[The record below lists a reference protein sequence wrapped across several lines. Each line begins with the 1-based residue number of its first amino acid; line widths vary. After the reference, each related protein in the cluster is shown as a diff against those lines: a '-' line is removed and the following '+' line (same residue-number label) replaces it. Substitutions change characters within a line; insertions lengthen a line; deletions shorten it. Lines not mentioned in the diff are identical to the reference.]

1 MCVTERSLYKSHH
14 IKVDLRFNDGT
25 GVRPEGSAM
34 NVERKHGMNRSR
46 RTLRRAALVAAV
58 SIATASSVVGCTAVT
73 PDTTPDAAVK
83 TVLRSPGGDGPVD
96 SITWNLGSGEPATL
110 DPPNVPTYSAMAVV
124 TSVCD
129 SLLSVDES
137 GAIVPGLASVTQESP
152 LRAVFTLRADAT
164 FWDGAPLTTEDIVY
178 SLNRAASPSSYLA
191 PTFANVASISAIS
204 GTEVAID
211 FSAPDATFLPTM
223 VGVGGVVMEKA
234 FSEKAGEALGTPEGG
249 LMCSGPFEIS
259 QWNVGTDIRLVKNK
273 NYWNEERAA
282 KVDDIRL
289 TFITDTSAL
298 TQAMATGEVDGGW
311 EIPASSIPALEAVDT
326 GSLYYGDTTTIWSL
340 RVASPDSILATD
352 ATLRQA
358 FQQMIDRDAI
368 AKTVFHGAARSWST
382 AISPNSWPASAREST
397 QKRTSAIADERGY
410 DPEKAKQLVEEAGA
424 EGRKIELI
432 VASGDETASQL
443 GQLVQAQAEAA
454 GLNVSI
460 RALQPLE
467 YAQAMYDPSVRGDS
481 DLLLSSS
488 GDIVQEPLASI
499 RYYYLPDG
507 LYNWD
512 GYVDKELAGLFGEAV
527 GELDEKRRTEIT
539 LDIQD
544 RFEERAATISVVNP
558 YQVNFVS
565 DRLGGVI
572 TSSVYVNLP
581 SLSFIGSAE

>member
-1 MCVTERSLYKSHH
+1 
-14 IKVDLRFNDGT
+14 
-25 GVRPEGSAM
+25 
-34 NVERKHGMNRSR
+34 MNRSR
-46 RTLRRAALVAAV
+46 RAQRRAALVAAV
-58 SIATASSVVGCTAVT
+58 SVATVSMVVGCAATA
-73 PDTTPDAAVK
+73 PDTTPDTAVK
-83 TVLRSPGGDGPVD
+83 TVLRSPGGDGAVD
-96 SITWNLGSGEPATL
+96 SITWNLGSGEPGTL

-164 FWDGAPLTTEDIVY
+164 FWDGAPLTTEDVAY

-191 PTFANVASISAIS
+191 PTFANVAAISAIS
-204 GTEVAID
+204 DTEVAID
-211 FSAPDATFLPTM
+211 FSAPDATFLSTM

-234 FSEKAGEALGTPEGG
+234 FSENAGEALGTPAGG

-259 QWNVGTDIRLVKNK
+259 KWNVGTDIRLVKNE
-273 NYWNEERAA
+273 NYWDKGRAA
-282 KVDDIRL
+282 KADAVRL

-311 EIPASSIPALEAVDT
+311 EIPASSIPALQAVDT
-326 GSLYYGDTTTIWSL
+326 GSLYFGDTTTIWSL
-340 RVASPDSILATD
+340 RVANPDSILATN

-368 AKTVFHGAARSWST
+368 AQAVFHGAAQPWRT
-382 AISPNSWPASAREST
+382 AISPNSWPASVREST
-397 QKRTSAIADERGY
+397 EKRTTAIADGRGY
-410 DPEKAKQLVEEAGA
+410 DPEKAKQLVKEAGA
-424 EGRKIELI
+424 DDQEIELI

-443 GQLVQAQAEAA
+443 GQLVQAQAQAA
-454 GLNVSI
+454 GLSVSI

-467 YAQAMYDPSVRGDS
+467 YAQAMYDPAVRGDS

-488 GDIVQEPLASI
+488 GDVVQEPLASI

-512 GYVDKELAGLFGEAV
+512 GYVDEQLEGLFGEAV
-527 GELDEKRRTEIT
+527 G
-539 LDIQD
+539 D
-544 RFEERAATISVVNP
+544 RKSVV
-558 YQVNFVS
+558 
-565 DRLGGVI
+565 
-572 TSSVYVNLP
+572 
-581 SLSFIGSAE
+581 

>member
-1 MCVTERSLYKSHH
+1 M
-14 IKVDLRFNDGT
+14 
-25 GVRPEGSAM
+25 
-34 NVERKHGMNRSR
+34 
-46 RTLRRAALVAAV
+46 
-58 SIATASSVVGCTAVT
+58 VVGCAATV
-73 PDTTPDAAVK
+73 PDTTPDTAVK
-83 TVLRSPGGDGPVD
+83 TVLRSPGGDGAVD
-96 SITWNLGSGEPATL
+96 SITWNLGSGEPGTL

-152 LRAVFTLRADAT
+152 LRAVFTLRTDAT
-164 FWDGAPLTTEDIVY
+164 FWDGAPLTTEDVAY

-191 PTFANVASISAIS
+191 PTFANVAAISAIS
-204 GTEVAID
+204 DTEVAID

-234 FSEKAGEALGTPEGG
+234 FSENAGEALGTPAGG

-259 QWNVGTDIRLVKNK
+259 KWNVGTDIRLVKNE
-273 NYWNEERAA
+273 NYWDKGRAA
-282 KVDDIRL
+282 KADAVRL

-311 EIPASSIPALEAVDT
+311 EIPASSIPALQAVDT
-326 GSLYYGDTTTIWSL
+326 GSLYFGGTTTIWSL
-340 RVASPDSILATD
+340 RVASPDSILATN

-368 AKTVFHGAARSWST
+368 AQAVFHGAAQPWRT
-382 AISPNSWPASAREST
+382 AISPISWPASVRDST
-397 QKRTSAIADERGY
+397 EKRTTAIADGRGY
-410 DPEKAKQLVEEAGA
+410 DPEKAKQLVEEAGV
-424 EGRKIELI
+424 EDQEIELI

-443 GQLVQAQAEAA
+443 GQLVQAQAQAA
-454 GLNVSI
+454 GLSVSI

-467 YAQAMYDPSVRGDS
+467 YAQAMYDPAVRGDS

-488 GDIVQEPLASI
+488 GDVVQEPLASI
-499 RYYYLPDG
+499 RYYYLPNG

-512 GYVDKELAGLFGEAV
+512 GYVDEQLEGLFGEAV
-527 GELDEKRRTEIT
+527 AELDEDRRTELT

-544 RFEERAATISVVNP
+544 RFEERAATISIVNP

-565 DRLGGVI
+565 DRVGGVI

-581 SLSFIGSAE
+581 SLSFIGSAD

>member
-1 MCVTERSLYKSHH
+1 
-14 IKVDLRFNDGT
+14 
-25 GVRPEGSAM
+25 
-34 NVERKHGMNRSR
+34 MNRSR
-46 RTLRRAALVAAV
+46 RAQRRAALVAAV
-58 SIATASSVVGCTAVT
+58 SVATVSMVVGCAATA
-73 PDTTPDAAVK
+73 PDTTPDTAVK
-83 TVLRSPGGDGPVD
+83 TVLRSPGGDGAVD
-96 SITWNLGSGEPATL
+96 SITWNLGSGEPGTL

-164 FWDGAPLTTEDIVY
+164 FWDGAPLTTEDVAY

-191 PTFANVASISAIS
+191 PTFANVAAISAIS
-204 GTEVAID
+204 DTEVAID
-211 FSAPDATFLPTM
+211 FSAPDATFLSTM

-234 FSEKAGEALGTPEGG
+234 FSENAGEALGTPAGG

-259 QWNVGTDIRLVKNK
+259 KWNVGTDIRLVKNE
-273 NYWNEERAA
+273 NYWDKGRAA
-282 KVDDIRL
+282 KADAVRL

-311 EIPASSIPALEAVDT
+311 EIPASSIPALQAVDT
-326 GSLYYGDTTTIWSL
+326 GSLYFGDTTTIWSL
-340 RVASPDSILATD
+340 RVANPDSILATN

-368 AKTVFHGAARSWST
+368 AQAVFHGAAQPWRT
-382 AISPNSWPASAREST
+382 AISPNSWPASVREST
-397 QKRTSAIADERGY
+397 EKRTTAIADGRGY
-410 DPEKAKQLVEEAGA
+410 DPEKAKQLVKEAGA
-424 EGRKIELI
+424 DDQEIELI

-443 GQLVQAQAEAA
+443 GQLVQAQAQAA
-454 GLNVSI
+454 GLSVSI

-467 YAQAMYDPSVRGDS
+467 YAQAMYDPAVRGDS

-488 GDIVQEPLASI
+488 GDVVQEPLASI

-512 GYVDKELAGLFGEAV
+512 GYVDEQLEGLFGEAV
-527 GELDEKRRTEIT
+527 AELDEDRRTELT

-544 RFEERAATISVVNP
+544 RFEERAATISIVNP

-581 SLSFIGSAE
+581 SLSFIGSAD